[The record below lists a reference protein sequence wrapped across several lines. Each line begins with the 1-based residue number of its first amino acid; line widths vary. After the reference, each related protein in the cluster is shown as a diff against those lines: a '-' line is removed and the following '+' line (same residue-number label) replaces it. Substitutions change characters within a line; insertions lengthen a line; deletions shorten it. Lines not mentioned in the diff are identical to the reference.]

1 MQLVETVARR
11 SQHEL
16 HQDARQKKI
25 LERERWKDEAEKKI
39 KLKGNGVG
47 TNCVSKIRWRG

>member
-25 LERERWKDEAEKKI
+25 LERERWKDEAEKK
-39 KLKGNGVG
+39 
-47 TNCVSKIRWRG
+47 SS